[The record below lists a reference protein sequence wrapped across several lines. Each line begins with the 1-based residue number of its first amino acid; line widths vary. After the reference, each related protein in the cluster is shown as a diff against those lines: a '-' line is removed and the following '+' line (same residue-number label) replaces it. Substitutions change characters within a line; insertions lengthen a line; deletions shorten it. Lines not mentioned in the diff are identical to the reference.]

1 MMRTDGRRPG
11 ATPRMAAW
19 RSFLALPFFLLS
31 PLAGIH
37 VEGMMRDV
45 THLASN
51 IGPRV
56 AGSAEER
63 RAAAYLQSRFASL
76 GYPARLQEFT
86 LPNGRRSAN
95 VIAGHASESPRLVI
109 GAHYDSRPQAP
120 GADDNASGVAVLLEL
135 ARRMAGKQRD
145 LLFVAFGAEER
156 IDQNRS
162 HHHYGSRHFVK
173 AAPAGLLQGLSG
185 MICIDCVGT
194 GAHLYVQG
202 TRNDGGSL
210 AWRCRYVAKQGGI
223 AGKGGWAGP
232 YSDHTAFAHAGVPV
246 AYYHRSPHPLT
257 HTPRDTPATIR
268 PEYLRLAVL
277 AVSPAIEAICNR
289 P

>member
-1 MMRTDGRRPG
+1 
-11 ATPRMAAW
+11 MAAW
-19 RSFLALPFFLLS
+19 RSFLVLPLFFLS
-31 PLAGIH
+31 PAARIH
-37 VEGMMRDV
+37 VDGMMRDV
-45 THLASN
+45 TYLAST

-63 RAAAYLQSRFASL
+63 RAALYILSRFDSL

-95 VIAGHASESPRLVI
+95 VIAGHAAEALRVVV
-109 GAHYDSRPQAP
+109 GAHYDSRPNAP
-120 GADDNASGVAVLLEL
+120 GADDNASGVSVLLEL
-135 ARRMAGKQRD
+135 ARQMAGKRRD

-156 IDQNRS
+156 IDRNRS
-162 HHHYGSRHFVK
+162 HHHYGSRHFVQ
-173 AAPAGLLQGLSG
+173 AASTGLLQGLSG
-185 MICIDCVGT
+185 MLCIDCVGS
-194 GAHLYVQG
+194 GPHFYVQG
-202 TRNDGGSL
+202 MRNDGGTL
-210 AWRCRYVAKQGGI
+210 AWRCRYVANQGGI
-223 AGKGGWAGP
+223 AVKGGWAGP
-232 YSDHTAFAHAGVPV
+232 YSDHTAFARAGVPV
-246 AYYHRSPHPLT
+246 VYYHRSPHPLT